1 MAFETPVLKQRF
13 FGGGH
18 DRWEYSDPA
27 SGISIVVSGSVDA
40 TIREVSEAVHNF
52 RFAFA
57 ATRDHLVAVK
67 HTEVMK
73 QLTSFQG
80 FNERCKALL
89 KGNETFGGNRGP
101 DLGDAA
107 TLWNTEKAEGHKK
120 VLSIYKQTI
129 DKAFLE
135 AETFQKKKDEITVAT
150 TKTAKTL
157 TEQTPDNFIEMKI
170 EQGIMK
176 ELGKAKGKGGKG
188 KHVTLDYE
196 SLADVVES
204 SAYKFLTDQ
213 EKAQALEEYIS
224 VKRQTKGQCP
234 RWNGGENEERQRQ
247 TQRQRHGESHG
258 WEKQRQRQ
266 GERQGDLYERQ
277 RQRQRQGK
285 GNGPTERQERRWKR
299 QMDWQK
305 RRLQKL
311 DVAEKK
317 WLQNA
322 AAALFW
328 QLVQNCSWND
338 LKRCNSQLV
347 DMGYIYGALSLL
359 KRSRQATG
367 LNGNVVKSYH
377 GR

>member
-1 MAFETPVLKQRF
+1 MPKSSIRDLEWHSKRRCSSNDSSVVVTIVGSIRTRRRAFQSSYR
-13 FGGGH
+13 
-18 DRWEYSDPA
+18 
-27 SGISIVVSGSVDA
+27 
-40 TIREVSEAVHNF
+40 VSEAVHNF

-57 ATRDHLVAVK
+57 ATRE

-135 AETFQKKKDEITVAT
+135 AETFQKKKDEITAAT

-176 ELGKAKGKGGKG
+176 ELGKATGKGGKG
-188 KHVTLDYE
+188 KNVTLDYE

-224 VKRQTKGQCP
+224 VKRQKKKKGNAPGGTGAKTK
-234 RWNGGENEERQRQ
+234 
-247 TQRQRHGESHG
+247 
-258 WEKQRQRQ
+258 K
-266 GERQGDLYERQ
+266 
-277 RQRQRQGK
+277 GK
-285 GNGPTERQERRWKR
+285 GKGRGKGTENLT
-299 QMDWQK
+299 D
-305 RRLQKL
+305 
-311 DVAEKK
+311 
-317 WLQNA
+317 
-322 AAALFW
+322 
-328 QLVQNCSWND
+328 
-338 LKRCNSQLV
+338 
-347 DMGYIYGALSLL
+347 G
-359 KRSRQATG
+359 
-367 LNGNVVKSYH
+367 
-377 GR
+377 